1 VHKGSSLFWLSTG
14 YIYPE
19 MEGFALAIQ
28 DWVIKT
34 INYDKHH
41 LSVEVIDRCRKKCD
55 NVQETTAPVIAGC
68 SSISK
73 SANLSRHDQL
83 AKIFHQQTA
92 INYMLLD
99 SNTPL
104 YYRYKPGLVLD
115 LANMLV

>member
-1 VHKGSSLFWLSTG
+1 
-14 YIYPE
+14 

-34 INYDKHH
+34 INCDKHH
-41 LSVEVIDRCRKKCD
+41 LRVEVINRCRKCD
-55 NVQETTAPVIAGC
+55 KVQETTAPVIAGC
-68 SSISK
+68 SSLSK
-73 SANLSRHDQL
+73 SANLSRHDQQ
-83 AKIFHQQTA
+83 AKIIHQQTA